1 MSTSHQQLPA
11 GHQTP
16 DHHQHPAGSANPRL
30 TNGLTSSAAA
40 MPARWRGISP
50 IVLPPVIVLV
60 VISALLEILVRSGV
74 LWAYIV
80 PTPSSVLEQ
89 MGTSSRL
96 WIAAGQTGLSAII
109 ALALSTVVG
118 IGAAIAL
125 ASARWVERAFY
136 PYAVFFQTV
145 PIIAIAPLL
154 VVYLGYGMQT
164 IVASAFIVSI
174 FPVLANTLAG
184 LRSTNPSLVDLFQ
197 LYGAGGWKTLWKLRF
212 PSAVP
217 NIMTGLKV
225 AAGLA
230 VIGAIVGEF
239 IGGSTG
245 LGDEIVAAIPR
256 QRPDIVYA
264 AITLAALLGLALFA
278 LINLIS
284 WLLLRHWHAWQ
295 Q

>member
-1 MSTSHQQLPA
+1 MDRCGTDRTQR
-11 GHQTP
+11 
-16 DHHQHPAGSANPRL
+16 DHRPGAEYGCWHWCCHCPGQC
-30 TNGLTSSAAA
+30 
-40 MPARWRGISP
+40 
-50 IVLPPVIVLV
+50 
-60 VISALLEILVRSGV
+60 ALGGAGV
-74 LWAYIV
+74 LSLRRV
-80 PTPSSVLEQ
+80 
-89 MGTSSRL
+89 
-96 WIAAGQTGLSAII
+96 
-109 ALALSTVVG
+109 
-118 IGAAIAL
+118 
-125 ASARWVERAFY
+125 
-136 PYAVFFQTV
+136 FQTV